1 MNPES
6 MQIKKIKIIACV
18 YFVKH
23 YDVHGQILPSIPLL
37 NENIITSLTVKY

>member
-6 MQIKKIKIIACV
+6 MQIKKIKVIACV

-23 YDVHGQILPSIPLL
+23 YDVHSQILPSIPLL
-37 NENIITSLTVKY
+37 NENIITSLTMKH